1 MRIGTDENGE
11 CAITLVSD
19 VDYKLEMVRVQE
31 GDVYGLEFRIY
42 DRHSGRLT
50 GCARIE
56 SDLPLRLRQV
66 AYELLHLADEMP
78 AP

>member
-1 MRIGTDENGE
+1 MRIGIDKAGDH
-11 CAITLVSD
+11 AITLISD
-19 VDYKLEMVRVQE
+19 EVHKLEMVKVQE

-42 DRHSGRLT
+42 DRHSGGLT

-56 SDLPLRLRQV
+56 SDWPLRLRQV

>member
-1 MRIGTDENGE
+1 MRIGTDENGDHV
-11 CAITLVSD
+11 ITLVSD
-19 VDYKLEMVRVQE
+19 EDYKLEMVAVQD

-42 DRHSGRLT
+42 DRNDGRLT

-56 SDLPLRLRQV
+56 SDWPFRFRQV
-66 AYELLHLADEMP
+66 AYRLLHLADEMP